1 MEERE
6 TRMMIALVGDNAVF
20 EVETKEKEIWICIN
34 GSEESF
40 VLSRAEA
47 DALADIIK
55 KLVYTQ

>member
-1 MEERE
+1 
-6 TRMMIALVGDNAVF
+6 MMIALVGDNAVF